1 MSNAF
6 LLRGAHDV
14 TLEQKN
20 ELIERLLEGDL
31 LFAVKSPDKVTL
43 VAAKVLRANKDPIAD
58 QIIEIGTE
66 NLRKHAVE
74 IED

>member
-58 QIIEIGTE
+58 QIIEIGTD
-66 NLRKHAVE
+66 NLRKHAAE